1 MRDRPIPREF
11 TSPGGWAILAWG
23 LSLLLAAGA
32 MALWQQR
39 SLTQELERESGVLN
53 RLVSQRAGQHD
64 AHLTALSAIASASA
78 GPERELFLDV
88 ASTITHFYPRID
100 DVQLVP
106 LDPRDPVIGTGPLA
120 PEVADLIRDAARAST
135 GGIALMPY
143 PGRAHHYMMVKRSPN
158 VPEARFGLMLGIDA
172 EKLLD
177 EAGVFWRRPGVVLAL
192 AMPDGRLLAG
202 QDRPSGAV
210 RSGRVIG
217 SASQTL
223 ILETGLDV
231 GWADRLPLAPAALL
245 FAFVSLAYW
254 TALGAWRQRTRTRAV
269 AEQARINALESR
281 LAHASR
287 VNALGEMASGLTHEL
302 TQPLTAILAQAQAG
316 KRLAAQGRG
325 AALESVLDG
334 TIAQARR
341 ASAILERFRDWSRP
355 RPASAAAFDLRDA
368 VRNVQALL
376 APEAASGG
384 ARIDCSVPGDPV
396 PVRADPVE
404 MEQAAFNLVRNAIEA
419 VAGRPDARIAID
431 LRSAAGRA
439 VLDVSDNGPGVPP
452 GIRTVLFTPF
462 ATTREGGMGL
472 GLALSR
478 RLVERGGGDLDLADG
493 AGTGA
498 TFRISIPL
506 AGDTEEDGS

>member
-1 MRDRPIPREF
+1 MRDRPKPREF
-11 TSPGGWAILAWG
+11 TRPGGWAILAWG
-23 LSLLLAAGA
+23 LSLLLAADA

-39 SLTQELERESGVLN
+39 SLTQALERESGALN

-78 GPERELFLDV
+78 GPERDLFLDV

-106 LDPRDPVIGTGPLA
+106 LDSRDPVIGTGPLA
-120 PEVADLIRDAARAST
+120 PEVADMIRGAARAST

-158 VPEARFGLMLGIDA
+158 TPGARYGLMLRVDA

-177 EAGVFWRRPGVVLAL
+177 EAGAFWRQPGVVLAL

-202 QDRPSGAV
+202 QARPSGAV

-217 SASQTL
+217 SASQPL
-223 ILETGLDV
+223 VLETGLDV
-231 GWADRLPLAPAALL
+231 GWADRLPLVPTALL
-245 FAFVSLAYW
+245 LALASLVYW
-254 TALGAWRQRTRTRAV
+254 TALGAWRQRARARAV

-376 APEAASGG
+376 ESEAASGG
-384 ARIDCSVPGDPV
+384 ARIDCSVPGEPV

-439 VLDVSDNGPGVPP
+439 VLDVSDNGPGVAP
-452 GIRTVLFTPF
+452 GIRAALFTPF
-462 ATTREGGMGL
+462 ATTRYGGMGL

-493 AGTGA
+493 AGPGA

-506 AGDTEEDGS
+506 AGNTGED

>member
-1 MRDRPIPREF
+1 MQDRPRPRG
-11 TSPGGWAILAWG
+11 SMRRSVRAILAWG

-32 MALWQQR
+32 MALWQQQALVR
-39 SLTQELERESGVLN
+39 QLEEESGALN

-64 AHLTALSAIASASA
+64 AHLTALSAIAAASA
-78 GPERELFLDV
+78 EPARDLFLEV

-100 DVQLVP
+100 DVQLVA
-106 LDPRDPVIGTGPLA
+106 LDPHGPVIGTGPLA
-120 PEVADLIRDAARAST
+120 PDVADRVRAAARAST
-135 GGIALMPY
+135 GDIALMPY
-143 PGRAHHYMMVKRSPN
+143 PGRAHHYMMIKRSPN
-158 VPEARFGLMLGIDA
+158 TSGARHGLMLGIDA
-172 EKLLD
+172 GKLLD
-177 EAGVFWRRPGVVLAL
+177 EAGAFWHRPGAVLAL
-192 AMPDGRLLAG
+192 SMPDGRPLAG
-202 QDRPSGAV
+202 QAHPAGAV

-217 SASQTL
+217 SASQPL

-231 GWADRLPLAPAALL
+231 GWADRLPLAPTALL
-245 FAFVSLAYW
+245 LALVSLFHWA
-254 TALGAWRQRTRTRAV
+254 ALGAWRQRARARAV

-316 KRLAAQGRG
+316 KRLTAQGRG
-325 AALESVLDG
+325 AELESVLEG

-355 RPASAAAFDLRDA
+355 RPASAAVFDLRDA

-376 APEAASGG
+376 APKAASSG
-384 ARIDCSVPGDPV
+384 ARIDFSVPGEPV

-419 VAGRPDARIAID
+419 VAGRAGARIAVD
-431 LRSAAGRA
+431 LRPVAGRA
-439 VLDVSDNGPGVPP
+439 VLDVSDNGPGVAS
-452 GIRTVLFTPF
+452 GIRADLFTPF
-462 ATTREGGMGL
+462 ATTREDGMGL

-478 RLVERGGGDLDLADG
+478 RLVERVGGDLDLADG
-493 AGTGA
+493 AGEGA
-498 TFRISIPL
+498 TFRMAVPL
-506 AGDTEEDGS
+506 AEAREDRP